1 MSDPWGSDYQ
11 LHCGPTAPPEVA
23 FGASSLAEDR
33 RPATPDDI
41 LSWRD

>member
-1 MSDPWGSDYQ
+1 MTDPWGSDYQ
-11 LHCGPTAPPEVA
+11 LHCGTSAPPERP

-33 RPATPDDI
+33 KPATSDDI